1 MSQKHNSYIIKTRLN
16 EWLLDS
22 VLYIC
27 YFIILLIPPFLYVW
41 TPSKTAKY
49 LRNIYNK
56 NWNSNYIIDITAT
69 ERECENNS
77 EKLTLG
83 YWSGVGKDS
92 CLCSFE
98 NKVQFATDD
107 NSICKKRTYKEIFNC
122 TSIQNADPLSLEKYN
137 GVNLCVKRNAD
148 SYTRLHTTLKNNFKN
163 NDITGYI
170 NYLSSY
176 NVTISSEAIVD
187 LKISTKTDLQ
197 GYNSSIGIGN
207 GYFLY
212 IKKISSTNNTIYDYN
227 DLIVSIHFSN
237 ELICSYSDMSS
248 TSFNNKSKNYIDY
261 GNIEYCNKFSDT
273 NLNISYDTLYYNDEN
288 PRMKPINIDSLPIND
303 FYTSINSN
311 NYYSTNSIN
320 LVDNENN
327 KLVYQQYFYGI
338 GCFRMESPEWHYK
351 KFKNVR
357 VIRKIAI
364 SIMVFGICLFAL
376 GIGFKIFKL
385 FDNCIYNPCT
395 YYIFSFFL
403 FFSCITVLALS
414 SCYHGFGYNTLN
426 YLYDFNLYCQTDFSG
441 RNGGYLHQG
450 SNLEK
455 QLIND
460 LQLVLNLNLG
470 LIITSCF
477 CLIFMMVYYI
487 LNCDQ
492 HRMFILLPSEHLANS
507 RNQNLKNNMIELN
520 TYKNKI

>member
-41 TPSKTAKY
+41 TPSRTAKY

-56 NWNSNYIIDITAT
+56 NWNSNYIIDITTA
-69 ERECENNS
+69 EEECENNS

-83 YWSGVGKDS
+83 YWSGVGKVS
-92 CLCSFE
+92 CLCSSE
-98 NKVQFATDD
+98 NNVQFATDD
-107 NSICKKRTYKEIFNC
+107 NRICKKNIYKEIFNC
-122 TSIQNADPLSLEKYN
+122 KKIKNAEPFSITKYN
-137 GVNLCVKRNAD
+137 GVNLCVKRSAD
-148 SYTRLHTTLKNNFKN
+148 SLTRLHTILKKEFKN
-163 NDITGYI
+163 DIPSFI
-170 NYLSSY
+170 KYLSTN
-176 NVTISSEAIVD
+176 NVTINNEAIVD
-187 LKISTKTDLQ
+187 LKISTQNTME
-197 GYNSSIGIGN
+197 GFNSSIEIGS
-207 GYFLY
+207 GYYLH
-212 IKKISSTNNTIYDYN
+212 IKKISSSENTIYDYN

-237 ELICSYSDMSS
+237 ELLCSYSDMSS
-248 TSFNNKSKNYIDY
+248 ISFNNKSKNYIDY
-261 GNIEYCNKFSDT
+261 GSREHCNKFSDAH
-273 NLNISYDTLYYNDEN
+273 LNASFDTLYYNDEN
-288 PRMKPINIDSLPIND
+288 PRIKPINVDSISIKD
-303 FYTSINSN
+303 FYASMNSSDYYTTN
-311 NYYSTNSIN
+311 NIN

-351 KFKNVR
+351 KFKNLK

-364 SIMVFGICLFAL
+364 SIMVFGIVLFAL
-376 GIGFKIFKL
+376 GIAFKIFKL

-403 FFSCITVLALS
+403 FFSAVTVLALS

-426 YLYDFNLYCQTDFSG
+426 YLYDFNLYCQTDFRG
-441 RNGGYLHQG
+441 ENGGYLHQG
-450 SNLEK
+450 SNIEK
-455 QLIND
+455 QLITD

-470 LIITSCF
+470 LIITSCL
-477 CLIFMMVYYI
+477 CLIFMVVYYI

-492 HRMFILLPSEHLANS
+492 HRMFVLLPSEHLANS
-507 RNQNLKNNMIELN
+507 QNQNFKKNMIELN
-520 TYKNKI
+520 NYKNNI